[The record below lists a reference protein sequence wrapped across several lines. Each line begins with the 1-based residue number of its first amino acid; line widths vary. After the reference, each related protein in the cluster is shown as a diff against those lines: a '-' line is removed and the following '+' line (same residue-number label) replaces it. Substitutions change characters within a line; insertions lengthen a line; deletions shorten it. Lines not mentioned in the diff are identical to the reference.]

1 MLKNRQSIMAN
12 LQSFEKKLENV
23 HNLIAKLKNGSLT
36 SEELELLVE
45 STRDMYER
53 SVILQYKS
61 FEEKVFGVREE
72 VVEMPAA
79 VEVVIGEQIEET
91 EEEQEEEILEEVAA
105 EKPAFDFSLFDE
117 PTPLQPIEENEVL
130 AETETPSEPEVE
142 EHVSVSHVVT
152 EEEGVKEETVVAEQS
167 FVTFGG
173 GEASALAG
181 HLARLLDQSEKGF
194 NMPPLDTLVGSFGLN
209 ERLQFIN
216 ELFNGSSEEFAEAI
230 KALDASSGFDEAL
243 NKAATF
249 GLRNQWDRES
259 ETVLDFVNKLKRRYA

>member
-12 LQSFEKKLENV
+12 LQSFENKLENV
-23 HNLIAKLKNGSLT
+23 QQLIAKLNKGKLS

-45 STRDMYER
+45 NTRELYER

-72 VVEMPAA
+72 I
-79 VEVVIGEQIEET
+79 VEVPTSIEVEIEEPT
-91 EEEQEEEILEEVAA
+91 NEQKVEQEEMILEEKQADQ
-105 EKPAFDFSLFDE
+105 PAFDFSLFDE
-117 PTPLQPIEENEVL
+117 PAPLKPIEENEVL
-130 AETETPSEPEVE
+130 AEAESASEPEVE
-142 EHVSVSHVVT
+142 EHVSVSHVV
-152 EEEGVKEETVVAEQS
+152 EEEKGVKEETVVVEQS
-167 FVTFGG
+167 YVTFGG

-230 KALDASSGFDEAL
+230 KALDASTGFDEAL

>member
-12 LQSFEKKLENV
+12 LPSLQSKLDSV
-23 HNLIAKLKNGSLT
+23 QQLIAKLNNGKLT

-45 STRDMYER
+45 TSRELYER

-72 VVEMPAA
+72 EIEIPAEM
-79 VEVVIGEQIEET
+79 ERDDQIEKI
-91 EEEQEEEILEEVAA
+91 EEEPVEISEEAVTEQ
-105 EKPAFDFSLFDE
+105 PAFDFSLFDE
-117 PTPLQPIEENEVL
+117 PTPLQPIEEKEVL
-130 AETETPSEPEVE
+130 AEVETSYEPVVE
-142 EHVSVSHVVT
+142 EHVSVSHAVT
-152 EEEGVKEETVVAEQS
+152 EEAGVKEETVVVEQS

-173 GEASALAG
+173 GETTALAG

-194 NMPPLDTLVGSFGLN
+194 NMPPLETLVGSFGLN

-230 KALDASSGFDEAL
+230 KDLDASSGFDEAL
-243 NKAATF
+243 NKAAAF

>member
-12 LQSFEKKLENV
+12 LQSFENRLENIQQLV
-23 HNLIAKLKNGSLT
+23 AKLNNGKLT
-36 SEELELLVE
+36 AEELELLVE
-45 STRDMYER
+45 STRELYER

-72 VVEMPAA
+72 VIEVQAPVES
-79 VEVVIGEQIEET
+79 EIEEHNEEV
-91 EEEQEEEILEEVAA
+91 EEEQEEMKIVENPADQ
-105 EKPAFDFSLFDE
+105 PAFDFSLFDE
-117 PTPLQPIEENEVL
+117 PTPLQPIEENEVI
-130 AETETPSEPEVE
+130 AVVEVPAEPEVE
-142 EHVSVSHVVT
+142 EHVSVSHSVVEEEEIT
-152 EEEGVKEETVVAEQS
+152 EEKIVMEKS

-173 GEASALAG
+173 GEATALAG
-181 HLARLLDQSEKGF
+181 HFARLLDQSEKGF

-230 KALDASSGFDEAL
+230 KYLDAACCLDEAL

>member
-12 LQSFEKKLENV
+12 LHSFENKLENV
-23 HNLIAKLKNGSLT
+23 QNLIAKLKNGSLT

-61 FEEKVFGVREE
+61 FEEKVFGVSEE
-72 VVEMPAA
+72 VVDVPQQ
-79 VEVVIGEQIEET
+79 VDVVADEQSEET
-91 EEEQEEEILEEVAA
+91 EQEEEMAA
-105 EKPAFDFSLFDE
+105 EEAAVENPAFDFSLFDE
-117 PTPLQPIEENEVL
+117 PAPLQPIEENEVH
-130 AETETPSEPEVE
+130 AEVETPSEPEME

-152 EEEGVKEETVVAEQS
+152 EEEGVKEETVVVEQS

-230 KALDASSGFDEAL
+230 KALDASTGFDEAL

>member
-12 LQSFEKKLENV
+12 LSSLQSKLDSV
-23 HNLIAKLKNGSLT
+23 QQLIAKLNNGKLT

-45 STRDMYER
+45 TSRELYER

-61 FEEKVFGVREE
+61 FEEKVFGLREE
-72 VVEMPAA
+72 V
-79 VEVVIGEQIEET
+79 IEIPVQPET
-91 EEEQEEEILEEVAA
+91 DGQVKEIEEEQVEIEVETTA
-105 EKPAFDFSLFDE
+105 EVTAFDFSLFDE
-117 PTPLQPIEENEVL
+117 PTPLQPIEEKEVL
-130 AETETPSEPEVE
+130 ADVEISSEPEVE
-142 EHVSVSHVVT
+142 EHVSVSHAVT
-152 EEEGVKEETVVAEQS
+152 EEGVKEESVAIEQT
-167 FVTFGG
+167 FVTFGS
-173 GEASALAG
+173 GESTALAG
-181 HLARLLDQSEKGF
+181 QLARLLDQSESRF
-194 NMPPLDTLVGSFGLN
+194 NLPPLETLVGSFGLN

-243 NKAATF
+243 NKAAAF

>member
-1 MLKNRQSIMAN
+1 MAN
-12 LQSFEKKLENV
+12 LQSLENKLEIV
-23 HNLIAKLKNGSLT
+23 QNLIAKLKSGSLT
-36 SEELELLVE
+36 SEELDLLME
-45 STRDMYER
+45 STRDLYER

-61 FEEKVFGVREE
+61 FEEKVFGVRKE
-72 VVEMPAA
+72 VVDIPEQ
-79 VEVVIGEQIEET
+79 VEVVVDEQIEESDK
-91 EEEQEEEILEEVAA
+91 EEEMITEEVAA
-105 EKPAFDFSLFDE
+105 DKPTFDFSLFDE
-117 PTPLQPIEENEVL
+117 PTPLQPIEENEVH
-130 AETETPSEPEVE
+130 AEVETPSEPEVE
-142 EHVSVSHVVT
+142 EHVSVSHVV
-152 EEEGVKEETVVAEQS
+152 EEEQGVKEETVVVEQS

-173 GEASALAG
+173 VESSALAG
-181 HLARLLDQSEKGF
+181 HFARLLDQSEKGF